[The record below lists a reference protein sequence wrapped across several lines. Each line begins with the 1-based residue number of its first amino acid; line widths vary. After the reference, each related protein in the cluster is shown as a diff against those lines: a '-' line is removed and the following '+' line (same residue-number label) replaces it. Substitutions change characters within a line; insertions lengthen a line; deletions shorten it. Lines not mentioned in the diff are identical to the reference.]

1 MQKSASFGYDV
12 RLQCLEPAMTMA
24 WGWAGWIS
32 AIADYRCPA
41 YGSIASKQLR

>member
-24 WGWAGWIS
+24 WGWGWV
-32 AIADYRCPA
+32 DKRYR
-41 YGSIASKQLR
+41 